1 MMKNANVQTAQ
12 NVRPYVI
19 RTYDRWII
27 LVIVLVAGWL
37 LFRPLFGYAVY
48 YRGLSFERM
57 LNIPE
62 AKYYYARSTQVYPNN
77 AEPWL
82 ALAILQSMD
91 GRIRAADYAAAL
103 TTLKSGLSYN
113 PHSGALAFQMCRDYY
128 EIGRDYPS
136 AFSAC
141 ARSVRDDP
149 SNKFAWDYGAWAATR
164 SGDTKNA
171 VAYLRQVLRL
181 DPTYAAAAQA
191 LSTVGR

>member
-1 MMKNANVQTAQ
+1 MEKSNVQNAKD
-12 NVRPYVI
+12 VRPYMV

-27 LVIVLVAGWL
+27 LIVVLAVGWL
-37 LFRPLFGYAVY
+37 LFRPLMGYSVY
-48 YRGLSFERM
+48 YRGLSFEHV
-57 LNIPE
+57 LNIDE
-62 AKYYYARSTQVYPNN
+62 AKYYYARSTHVYPNN
-77 AEPWL
+77 SDPWL
-82 ALAILQSMD
+82 ALSVLQSMD
-91 GRIRAADYAAAL
+91 GRVHAAEYKAAL
-103 TTLKSGLSYN
+103 ATLQSGLAYN

-149 SNKFAWDYGAWAATR
+149 ANKFAWDYGAWAALR

-171 VAYLRQVLRL
+171 AAFWRHALRL
-181 DPTYAAAAQA
+181 DPTYAAAANM